1 MITRKSLLP
10 CIFEEPWMQIAY
22 SALCGNGK
30 IKFPTPIPNTT
41 KLGNDDDDDRLCDV
55 SPDLHGVSWVLIP
68 NVVGELSLI
77 VAISSGQDAVLSS
90 LDTIC
95 ELNSNL
101 QNVPPSF
108 PPVGLKRCVYRNNT
122 WSIRLNPEQE
132 YLCQS
137 FFIFI
142 AFGVVQKASFVFKSD
157 PRISALSHM
166 FKNYPF
172 KI

>member
-1 MITRKSLLP
+1 
-10 CIFEEPWMQIAY
+10 MQIAY

-30 IKFPTPIPNTT
+30 IKFPTPILNTT
-41 KLGNDDDDDRLCDV
+41 KLGNDDDDGLCDV
-55 SPDLHGVSWVLIP
+55 SPDLHGVSLVLIP

-77 VAISSGQDAVLSS
+77 VAIIWQDAVLSS

-101 QNVPPSF
+101 QNVPFSS
-108 PPVGLKRCVYRNNT
+108 PVVLKRCVYRNNT
-122 WSIRLNPEQE
+122 LSIRLNLEQE
-132 YLCQS
+132 CLCQS

-142 AFGVVQKASFVFKSD
+142 AFRVIQKASFVFKLD
-157 PRISALSHM
+157 PRINALPHM
-166 FKNYPF
+166 FQNYPF